1 MTIDHKAA
9 GMAALEPHLLEERR
23 GSIMLLTLNRPAA
36 RNSIS
41 PEMACR
47 LAEAYRTFADD
58 DMLRVLIITGIGD
71 RAFCAGGDLAL
82 TIPLLSGARQP
93 TDEWDRRLVADPH
106 MMDRSALRHT
116 AIDKPII
123 AAINGACVAGGME
136 MMLATDI
143 RIASENAIFGLPEA
157 QRGLIPFAGSL
168 VRLPR
173 QIPQAVAMEL
183 LLTGQPID
191 AQRAYSL
198 GLINKVVPREELLSR
213 AFEIAER
220 IAANGPIAIREIK
233 RTVRQSSGLSLDEG
247 FAIEDEAKA
256 IVMSSEDAREGPRS
270 FMEKRPARFTGK

>member
-1 MTIDHKAA
+1 
-9 GMAALEPHLLEERR
+9 L
-23 GSIMLLTLNRPAA
+23 LLTLNRPAA
-36 RNSIS
+36 RNAIS

-47 LAEAYRTFADD
+47 LANAYQAFAEDD
-58 DMLRVLIITGIGD
+58 ALRVLVITGAGD
-71 RAFCAGGDLAL
+71 KAFCAGGDLAL

-93 TDEWDRRLVADPH
+93 ADEWDCRLIADPQ

-123 AAINGACVAGGME
+123 AAVNGACVAGGME
-136 MMLATDI
+136 TMLATDI
-143 RIASENAIFGLPEA
+143 RIASGTAIFGLPEA

-183 LLTGQPID
+183 LLTGQPIN
-191 AQRAYSL
+191 AHRAHSL
-198 GLINKVVPREELLSR
+198 GLINAVVDQAKLLNC
-213 AFEIAER
+213 AFDIAER
-220 IAANGPIAIREIK
+220 IAANGPIAIRQIK

-256 IVMSSEDAREGPRS
+256 VVMASEDAREGPRS